1 MNNPTGGLF
10 PKKLQIW
17 ALLEVKDLLEG
28 YNIKGVYF
36 LKNIYIPQ
44 GNIKGR
50 VYMKEGIIHENAY
63 ISFYLFKILTS

>member
-1 MNNPTGGLF
+1 MNNPPGGLF

-36 LKNIYIPQ
+36 LKNIYSDLEKMQ
-44 GNIKGR
+44 LKKKN
-50 VYMKEGIIHENAY
+50 
-63 ISFYLFKILTS
+63 

>member
-1 MNNPTGGLF
+1 MTFAIIHIFVNNPPGGLF

-36 LKNIYIPQ
+36 LKNIYSDLEKMQ
-44 GNIKGR
+44 LKKKN
-50 VYMKEGIIHENAY
+50 
-63 ISFYLFKILTS
+63 